1 MATGDEKK
9 PQLKSIAVRT
19 GVTDGQFTEVVE
31 GELTEG
37 QEVVTGVILSTAR
50 AQVPGTTG
58 GNPLMGPQRGGQP
71 NRGGGA
77 PAGGNTGRG
86 R

>member
-1 MATGDEKK
+1 MLAGEPDT
-9 PQLKSIAVRT
+9 PQIKAITVRT
-19 GVTDGQFTEVVE
+19 GITDGQWAELLE

-37 QEVVTGVILSTAR
+37 QEVVTGVILPNAA

-58 GNPLMGPQRGGQP
+58 GNPLMGPQRGQP
-71 NRGGGA
+71 GRGGTT
-77 PAGGNTGRG
+77 PGRG